1 MSILDNIITTQPG
14 APRITIFGVPG
25 IGKSTLAS
33 QFPSPLF
40 MLTEDNE
47 LPNVKALPVALS
59 FNDVWKNTKGLLVE
73 EDLPFKTIV
82 VDSISKLDQLIVEY
96 ILENEPV
103 GKNGQK
109 PSTLNAACG
118 GYGAGVLKA
127 AQLHAAFKGLMDKFK
142 ERGIC
147 VVYVGHVGV
156 VKHKA
161 PDQEDYDRYSITMNH
176 DKSRAVYIDDTDAVL
191 FCKLKSFVT
200 ESDSGRNMV
209 HSTTDRIIVT
219 GVSDAHVSK
228 NRFNMPPELKMS
240 FDEIAKHIPY
250 FKLETK

>member
-1 MSILDNIITTQPG
+1 MSILDSVITTTPG

-40 MLTEDNE
+40 VLTEDNE
-47 LPNVKALPVALS
+47 LSNVKALPVALT
-59 FNDVWKNTKGLLVE
+59 FNDIWKNIKALLNE
-73 EDLPFKTIV
+73 EELPFETIV
-82 VDSISKLDQLIVEY
+82 IDSISKLDQLIVEY

-109 PSTLNAACG
+109 PSTLNSACG

-127 AQLHAAFKGLMDKFK
+127 SSIHQAFKGLMDKFK

-147 VVYVGHVGV
+147 VVYVGHVGI

-161 PDQEDYDRYSITMNH
+161 PDLEDYDRYSITMNH
-176 DKSRAVYIDDTDAVL
+176 DKSRAVYIDDVDAVL

-209 HSTTDRIIVT
+209 HSTNDRIVVT
-219 GVSDAHVSK
+219 SVSDGHVSK
-228 NRFNMPPELKMS
+228 NRFNMPSEIRMDFK
-240 FDEIAKHIPY
+240 EIAKHIPF
-250 FKLETK
+250 FKDKE